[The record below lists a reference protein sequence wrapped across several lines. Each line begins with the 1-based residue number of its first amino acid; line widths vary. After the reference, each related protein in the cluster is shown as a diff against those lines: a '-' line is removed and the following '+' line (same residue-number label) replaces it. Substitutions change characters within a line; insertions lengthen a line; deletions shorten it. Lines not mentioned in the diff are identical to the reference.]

1 MYILASLAEIEVE
14 SIILDKIKDIIIGTI
29 ANNKTG

>member
-14 SIILDKIKDIIIGTI
+14 SIIFDKIKDIIAGTI
-29 ANNKTG
+29 ANK

>member
-14 SIILDKIKDIIIGTI
+14 SIIFDKIKDIIEGTI
-29 ANNKTG
+29 ANK